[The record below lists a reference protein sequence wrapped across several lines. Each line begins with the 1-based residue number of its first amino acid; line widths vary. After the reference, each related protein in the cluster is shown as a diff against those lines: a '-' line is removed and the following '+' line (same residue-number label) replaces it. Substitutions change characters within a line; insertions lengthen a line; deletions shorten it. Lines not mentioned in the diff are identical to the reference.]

1 MLPTPTL
8 SPSPALSSQHWEY
21 LCLALSAPD
30 WRPFEDLNRD
40 DASLGPSPLAGWA
53 QSRGGRELEC
63 WGLGQGGLVSG
74 PATIW
79 WRGKGCP
86 RKTQVFPSDPSP
98 LLRTPGPVPVRASSF
113 LAPEKM
119 GSCVRHMEGCVKCD
133 TECVQA
139 RGRRTCWGG
148 GSHSESP
155 LEKEGQA
162 SPTPNMHPLGR
173 LAPAP
178 GLSLSLCAVGLSSS
192 YGSQSP
198 PPRPVML
205 QAFRSLVNTL
215 APATVT
221 STLTGAVGKMGLLP
235 HQLGTRPDE
244 DLGPLHSHTAVA
256 LCRRQALKA
265 SQNAE

>member
-1 MLPTPTL
+1 MFAVTPPSLWGNSYSFLKTLLYVPRLSWVLPTPTL

-40 DASLGPSPLAGWA
+40 DASLGPCPLAGWA
-53 QSRGGRELEC
+53 QSRCGRELEC

-74 PATIW
+74 PATSW

-98 LLRTPGPVPVRASSF
+98 LLRTPGPAPVRASSF

-139 RGRRTCWGG
+139 RGMRMCWGG
-148 GSHSESP
+148 GTERVSSGGRGSGLPHP
-155 LEKEGQA
+155 QHA
-162 SPTPNMHPLGR
+162 PTGETR
-173 LAPAP
+173 APP
-178 GLSLSLCAVGLSSS
+178 PRLSLRLCVVGLSP
-192 YGSQSP
+192 GFGRVP
-198 PPRPVML
+198 KCP
-205 QAFRSLVNTL
+205 
-215 APATVT
+215 
-221 STLTGAVGKMGLLP
+221 
-235 HQLGTRPDE
+235 E
-244 DLGPLHSHTAVA
+244 
-256 LCRRQALKA
+256 
-265 SQNAE
+265 